1 MLDLSETV
9 AGQFCARMFADNGA
23 DVRLGEPI
31 DGSVIRQVPIVGDE
45 SCLFAHLNAGKKSFK
60 LDLTSPTGRD
70 QAANLADQFDV
81 IVSAP
86 DGAVLE
92 LLKTSTTTTVICDIT
107 PFGRG
112 TDWRDWQGGELIY
125 QALSGVM
132 FENGTTGLPPLYGVG
147 HRASYAAGA
156 IGYLQMPRTAVV

>member
-1 MLDLSETV
+1 M
-9 AGQFCARMFADNGA
+9 
-23 DVRLGEPI
+23 
-31 DGSVIRQVPIVGDE
+31 
-45 SCLFAHLNAGKKSFK
+45 
-60 LDLTSPTGRD
+60 
-70 QAANLADQFDV
+70 

-156 IGYLQMPRTAVV
+156 IGYLQCLALLLSDRWSRHLVDLSIAEVASSMNFNRATQYQLNRVIEVATNATIRAR